1 MITAQDL
8 LKQSANLRDPRD
20 STIRSI
26 YYEHYIPLGVTWAY
40 VAEQW
45 SYSEV
50 LTRSNFAVIA
60 QDLKSRYPED
70 VAVVRWAETLGR
82 WSEHVA
88 VRVLDD
94 EGDVTAAGE
103 AAADWLNALEDDPI
117 ADGEHYKQLQ
127 HMMILEYLKDSEP
140 FYRTTRAPKSADYRA
155 AKAYRLLS
163 ERFGGLYL
171 DDDDHVIYYDESDTP
186 RYIENDHIYDL
197 YRSLRWAYVFSPFV
211 LRTAKTGKE

>member
-45 SYSEV
+45 NNSEI

-60 QDLKSRYPED
+60 QDLESRYPED
-70 VAVVRWAETLGR
+70 VTIDRWDEQYNG

-88 VRVLDD
+88 VRILDD

-117 ADGEHYKQLQ
+117 ADGEHYKRLQ
-127 HMMILEYLKDSEP
+127 YTTVLEYLRDSEP
-140 FYRTTRAPKSADYRA
+140 FYRTRRAPKSADYRA
-155 AKAYRLLS
+155 AKTHRLLS

-186 RYIENDHIYDL
+186 RYIDGKHIYDL